1 MTTRARRD
9 VATTVPCLDVDED
22 VAKASTLPAA
32 FYSDPAWFRATCDR
46 VLARTWHLV
55 ADASE
60 VPAAGSV
67 RPLDLLPGALSEPLL
82 LSTDEAGAT
91 RCLSNVCTHRGN
103 VLVSEPCAEK
113 AIRCGYHGRR
123 FALDGRFLAAP
134 RFEGAAGFPSPADDL
149 PRVPLERFD
158 AFHFVSLAPATPF
171 QEWIAPLA
179 DLLTGIATDRWKLDP
194 AASRD
199 YEVQAHWA
207 LYVDNYLE
215 GFHIPYVHPGLVEAL
230 DVVRYETVLW
240 PHGVLQVG
248 TGRGDDASIALPSGH
263 AFAGRR
269 VAALYA
275 WLFPATMVNVYPWG
289 ASINVVRPV
298 APDRTRVSFLSYVS
312 DRTLRGAGAG
322 ADLHG
327 VEMEDEAIVER
338 VQRGVRSRLYDR
350 GRYSPLEERGVH
362 RFHRLLASLWND
374 PPREV

>member
-1 MTTRARRD
+1 MTIPR
-9 VATTVPCLDVDED
+9 LDIDED
-22 VAKASTLPAA
+22 VARASTLPAA
-32 FYSDPAWFRATCDR
+32 FYSDPAWFRATVDR
-46 VLARTWHLV
+46 VLSRTWHV
-55 ADASE
+55 AAYAVDI
-60 VPAAGSV
+60 PAAASV
-67 RPLDLLPGALSEPLL
+67 RPFDLLPGALSEPLL
-82 LSTDEAGAT
+82 LSTDESGTT

-103 VLVSEPCAEK
+103 VLVAEPCRAK
-113 AIRCGYHGRR
+113 TIRCGYHGRR
-123 FALDGRFLAAP
+123 FALDGRFLSMP

-158 AFHFVSLAPATPF
+158 RFLFASLAPQTPF
-171 QEWIAPLA
+171 GAWIAPLR
-179 DLLTGIATDRWKLDP
+179 DLLLGIPTERWVLDP

-199 YEVQAHWA
+199 YDVEANWA

-215 GFHIPYVHPGLVEAL
+215 GFHIPFVHPGLLDAL
-230 DVVRYETVLW
+230 DVARYETILW

-248 TGRGDDASIALPSGH
+248 TARGGDPAIPLPAGH

-289 ASINVVRPV
+289 VSVNVVKPT
-298 APDRTRVSFLSYVS
+298 AHDRTRVEFRTYVG
-312 DRTLRGAGAG
+312 DPALRGAGAG
-322 ADLHG
+322 GDLHG
-327 VEMEDEAIVER
+327 IEMEDEAIVKR

-374 PPREV
+374 